1 MTPSTSLRLL
11 GVAMTGA
18 LVLTA
23 CGDGPSA
30 DPEPTTT
37 ETATSSPSE
46 PDATPSPTE
55 DEPTSQPTTSPSPDE
70 TTAQAGGDVP
80 NLGDR
85 CRRDVELDQ
94 VDAIEF
100 AAPDGWQVGDSC
112 EFFDPA
118 VEEVEPQTEPD
129 VAVFVGVDDV
139 PFHEAAE
146 PDRTTRDEIR
156 YVGARSGYQ
165 AIRVEAV
172 STGAGQVPEGEEIL
186 MWLVDLDAGTDD
198 AGGTLVAS
206 ARASDGA
213 DHELAAEALDR
224 MMDTLRVRPVAEDA
238 GDAAVVTRV
247 EGGGTPWTVT
257 LEGGCFRLHAGGPD
271 GEVTDEA
278 CDLGAP
284 DDSIQGA
291 ILEDDSVQVVVG
303 LAPARTA
310 LVTSDAASAPYGAF
324 PISLEGAEAFAYTP
338 IDVPVDV
345 RALDVEGQQ
354 LASAKIE

>member
-23 CGDGPSA
+23 CGDDPAGE
-30 DPEPTTT
+30 PEPTAT
-37 ETATSSPSE
+37 ETSPGEE
-46 PDATPSPTE
+46 PDATPSPT
-55 DEPTSQPTTSPSPDE
+55 DEPTAQPTTSPSPDE
-70 TTAQAGGDVP
+70 TTTQADGDVP
-80 NLGDR
+80 DLGDHCTR
-85 CRRDVELDQ
+85 EVGLDQ
-94 VDAIEF
+94 VEAIEF
-100 AAPDGWQVGDSC
+100 AAPTGWQVGDTC

-139 PFHEAAE
+139 PFREAAQ

-186 MWLVDLDAGTDD
+186 LWFVDLDPGTDD
-198 AGGTLVAS
+198 AGGTLVAN

-213 DHELAAEALDR
+213 DHDLAAEALDR
-224 MMDTLRVRPVAEDA
+224 MLETLRVLPVAEDA
-238 GDAAVVTRV
+238 GDAAVVSRV

-257 LEGGCFRLHAGGPD
+257 WDDDCFRLHAGGPD

-291 ILEDDSVQVVVG
+291 ILEDDPVQVVVG

-345 RALDVEGQQ
+345 RALDVQGEQ
-354 LASAKIE
+354 LATATID